1 MKDQGSSSAPRA
13 QRFLGSTAGAAVAH
27 EKAPRRPRPAGRI
40 PRDKVGGA
48 GSVLVW
54 MDEIEGPVDHTRSCG
69 DVADLAGDAFVD
81 AGAAGDRSGELG

>member
-40 PRDKVGGA
+40 PETKLAALGQSWSG
-48 GSVLVW
+48 W
-54 MDEIEGPVDHTRSCG
+54 MR
-69 DVADLAGDAFVD
+69 
-81 AGAAGDRSGELG
+81 